1 MIVIPIAGTSMRFKK
16 IGVLQPKWSIR
27 IGEQSVL
34 EWATRSI
41 LDSLLQD
48 EILLYIVRE
57 SDLDTLTKII
67 HEIGDHRIQFVQ
79 IEHSTSGQAET
90 VFEGLKLAKY
100 GAGERLVVWCGDS
113 AYKKG
118 AFNFLELSGNWLAV
132 SKLIGDHWSFIEA
145 REEHVVR
152 TSEKIRISEYASIG
166 LYGFSSIEE
175 FIKTDPA
182 RKDSIY
188 GESFIAPLYN
198 RLIHEKKEVKSREL
212 ESSNYFPMGTPEEI
226 KQTCLK
232 LGYEIPGELKG
243 S

>member
-1 MIVIPIAGTSMRFKK
+1 MIVIPIAGTSTRFKK

-79 IEHSTSGQAET
+79 IGHSTSGQAET
-90 VFEGLKLAKY
+90 VFEGLKLVKY
-100 GAGERLVVWCGDS
+100 DTTERLIVWCGDS
-113 AYKKG
+113 AYKKE

-132 SKLIGDHWSFIEA
+132 SKLIGDHWSFVEA

-175 FIKTDPA
+175 FIEIDPV
-182 RKDSIY
+182 RKESVYD
-188 GESFIAPLYN
+188 ESFIAPLYN
-198 RLIHEKKEVKSREL
+198 RLIYGKKEVKSRVL
-212 ESSNYFPMGTPEEI
+212 ESFNYFPMGTPEEI
-226 KQTCLK
+226 KQTCMK